1 MTSPHY
7 IGCVSADGGQQG
19 RQNRNDE
26 IDDGLPDLLLII
38 VHNSIELIC
47 LLIKTTEQILIDH
60 RLHRFH
66 RFTSLFP
73 CDLWSDKTIRLIR
86 LIR

>member
-1 MTSPHY
+1 
-7 IGCVSADGGQQG
+7 VSTDGGQQC

-47 LLIKTTEQILIDH
+47 LLLRTTEHIFIDHRFH
-60 RLHRFH
+60 RLHRFKAIGYH
-66 RFTSLFP
+66 KFYYSLKFRNYKEP
-73 CDLWSDKTIRLIR
+73 QITQI
-86 LIR
+86 